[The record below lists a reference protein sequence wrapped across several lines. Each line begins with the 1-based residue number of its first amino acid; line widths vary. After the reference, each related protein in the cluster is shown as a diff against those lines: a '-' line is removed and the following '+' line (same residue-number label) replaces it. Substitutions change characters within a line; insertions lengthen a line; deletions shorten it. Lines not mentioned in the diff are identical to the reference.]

1 MKYKDILAIYEAG
14 PEAVIKLTNSLMAT
28 ITELKERVKSLEDQ
42 IHKNSRNSSR
52 PPSTDNFIKPKS
64 QRRRS
69 GRSPGGQKGHPGH
82 TLKMVENPEHIVP
95 YRVSICKECGHSL
108 KKVAANSYEKRQ
120 VFELPPIKVETTEH
134 RAEKKLCPYCGHLN
148 KATFPEEVK
157 QPVQYGPH
165 LKAIAVYLSQY
176 QYQLLPY
183 ERMSELFSDLFN
195 HQLSQATLV
204 NANKRCYE
212 ILEPV
217 EEKIKEE
224 IIASPVVHFDET
236 GLHIKGKREWL
247 HVASTKTLTFYG
259 AHAKRGGEATNE
271 IGILPKF
278 QGTAVHDFWKPYFKY
293 LCQHALCNAHHLR
306 DLTGILEQDK
316 QDWPQDMIDLLCEIK
331 KNVEEKKPV
340 ANQLDPAQIKNFEVR
355 YDEIIE
361 KGLTENPLP
370 KLQNQ
375 PKKRGRKKQSKAKN
389 LLDRL
394 KEYCQETLAFMYD
407 FTIPFDNNQGE
418 RDIRMMKVQ
427 QKISGTFRST
437 QGAKT
442 FCCIRGYISTV
453 RKNSISVINAIE
465 VALKGNPFIPEG
477 RSP

>member
-1 MKYKDILAIYEAG
+1 L
-14 PEAVIKLTNSLMAT
+14 VNSLLAT
-28 ITELKERVKSLEDQ
+28 IAELKGQIEKQSAGISELKERVKSLEDQ
-42 IHKNSRNSSR
+42 QSKNSRNSSK

-64 QRRRS
+64 LRRRS

-95 YRVSICKECGHSL
+95 HQVFACKGCGFPL
-108 KKVAANSYEKRQ
+108 KETEATGYEKRQ
-120 VFELPPIKVETTEH
+120 MFDLPPIRVETTEH
-134 RAEKKLCPYCGHLN
+134 RTEKKRCPYCGYLN
-148 KATFPEEVK
+148 KATFPEEV
-157 QPVQYGPH
+157 QHPVQYGPH

-176 QYQLLPY
+176 QLLPY
-183 ERMSELFSDLFN
+183 ERTSELFSDLFN

-204 NANKRCYE
+204 NANKRCYK

-236 GLHIKGKREWL
+236 GLHINAKREWL

-331 KNVEEKKPV
+331 KTVEEKKPV
-340 ANQLDPAQIKNFEVR
+340 ANQLDPAQIKNFEIR
-355 YDEIIE
+355 YDKIIE

-375 PKKRGRKKQSKAKN
+375 AKKKRGKKKQSKAKN
-389 LLDRL
+389 FLDRL
-394 KEYCQETLAFMYD
+394 KEYRRQTLAFMYD
-407 FTIPFDNNQGE
+407 FNTPFDNNQGE

-442 FCCIRGYISTV
+442 FCCIGGYISTV
-453 RKNSISVINAIE
+453 RKNSVSVINAIE
-465 VALKGNPFIPEG
+465 AALKGNPFIPVG